1 MRLEYPWKMT
11 VKKKNCLEL
20 PLEYATKR
28 QLIIKTAL
36 KLQIDGREK
45 TVGYIIMIQANKI
58 KVQCLRDQ

>member
-20 PLEYATKR
+20 SLEYATKR